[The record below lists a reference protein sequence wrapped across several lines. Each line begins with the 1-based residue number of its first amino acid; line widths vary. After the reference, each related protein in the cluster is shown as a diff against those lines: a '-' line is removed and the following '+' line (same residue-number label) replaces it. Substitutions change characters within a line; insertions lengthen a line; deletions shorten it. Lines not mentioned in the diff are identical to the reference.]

1 MIKTL
6 AKSIREYKI
15 ASVITPIFIVCEVIL
30 EVLIPYL
37 MASLIDNGVDKGDMD
52 YIWKMGLVLAL
63 VALISLLFS
72 GLAGKYAA
80 VASAGFAKNLRHDM
94 FYKIQTYSFA
104 NIDKFS
110 ASSLVTRMTTDVT
123 NVQNAYQMILR
134 MAFRAP
140 FMMIFAMVM
149 SFRVNASLSW
159 IFVILSS

>member
-52 YIWKMGLVLAL
+52 YIWKMGLVLTL
-63 VALISLLFS
+63 VALISLLFA

-104 NIDKFS
+104 TVYDDLCDGHVLSGQCVFVVDLRDFHPDHRIGAVYYHPSGAPDLYKG
-110 ASSLVTRMTTDVT
+110 
-123 NVQNAYQMILR
+123 VQTLR
-134 MAFRAP
+134 
-140 FMMIFAMVM
+140 
-149 SFRVNASLSW
+149 
-159 IFVILSS
+159 